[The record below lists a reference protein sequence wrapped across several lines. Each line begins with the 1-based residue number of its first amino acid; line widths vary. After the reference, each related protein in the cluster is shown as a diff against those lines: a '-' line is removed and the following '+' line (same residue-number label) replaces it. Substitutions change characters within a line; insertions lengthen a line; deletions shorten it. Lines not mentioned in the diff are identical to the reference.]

1 MPFKTAD
8 HKSIQFNGNTL
19 DEVSD
24 ELAILAEET
33 IEYVYGSV
41 IRRVNVQGE
50 VQKRYDIKV
59 IVKLEEK

>member
-8 HKSIQFNGNTL
+8 HKSIQFNGDTL

-41 IRRVNVQGE
+41 IRKMDDKGNVT
-50 VQKRYDIKV
+50 KRYDVKV

>member
-1 MPFKTAD
+1 MPFKTASD
-8 HKSIQFNGNTL
+8 KSIEFNGATL
-19 DEVSD
+19 EEVSD

-59 IVKLEEK
+59 IVKLEER